1 MGSPGDTLNMD
12 TGNMDLRLIE
22 ARETYREQFAD
33 NDWANFLIASY
44 KINESD
50 ECNIDIINKSGV
62 KRDRLKATIT
72 FLKNKFSE
80 VYPKATEFLS
90 PKISNVTKKE
100 LSLQFINFIKFS
112 IPHNCLTCDLPYFPY
127 IDDNHEFTEIR
138 CFKCSLPA
146 HSGCIKDEEVH
157 LKRGIVFV
165 CANCVTFKKK
175 SNPSPTQDQNK
186 QHPQDEKT
194 QTPHPAKTSSESTT
208 VSDSTSDS
216 DAVIQKS
223 RKKAKSDKS
232 DSTSD
237 SDMVIKKSRKKRTK
251 SDKSDER
258 TRSTND
264 KICRFFERG
273 ICRYGMS
280 GTHKGK
286 CKFSHPDI
294 CRKVLNHGTRG
305 KFGCK
310 GECNKWHPRL
320 CYAALNKKECFN
332 SSCSFWHIKGTKR
345 SPETQTEDT
354 QKTSE
359 EKPQE
364 ETPNHFLG
372 SVQSQ
377 VTQILQDQQEIF
389 KRQMSQFVQQ
399 MQQEMRLLTAINHS
413 QPKLPIQLMQQT
425 PQVTLPTA
433 PNLQQLR
440 NQITTQHQ

>member
-100 LSLQFINFIKFS
+100 LSLQLINFIKFS
-112 IPHNCLTCDLPYFPY
+112 IPHNCLTCDHPYFPY
-127 IDDNHEFTEIR
+127 IDDNYELTEIR

-157 LKRGIVFV
+157 MKRGIVFI
-165 CANCVTFKKK
+165 CANCITSKIK
-175 SNPSPTQDQNK
+175 SNSSPS
-186 QHPQDEKT
+186 DEKN
-194 QTPHPAKTSSESTT
+194 QHSQDDKTPTTRPATSSSESTSE
-208 VSDSTSDS
+208 SDSSSDS
-216 DAVIQKS
+216 D
-223 RKKAKSDKS
+223 R
-232 DSTSD
+232 
-237 SDMVIKKSRKKRTK
+237 VIKKSRKKKAKSEESDDEQTK
-251 SDKSDER
+251 
-258 TRSTND
+258 TTNK

-280 GTHKGK
+280 GTLKGK
-286 CKFSHPDI
+286 CKFSHPAI

-310 GECNKWHPRL
+310 GDCNKWHPRL
-320 CYAALNKKECFN
+320 CYTALNKKECYN
-332 SSCSFWHIKGTKR
+332 SSCTFWHIKGTKR
-345 SPETQTEDT
+345 SPETQTEES
-354 QKTSE
+354 QKTPE
-359 EKPQE
+359 EEPEKPKE
-364 ETPNHFLG
+364 NHFLG

-377 VTQILQDQQEIF
+377 VTQILKDQQETF
-389 KRQMSQFVQQ
+389 KNQMSQFMQQ
-399 MQQEMRLLTAINHS
+399 MQQEMRILAAFNH
-413 QPKLPIQLMQQT
+413 QQAKLPFQLMQQT
-425 PQVTLPTA
+425 PNVSLQTA
-433 PNLQQLR
+433 PNL
-440 NQITTQHQ
+440 NQIRTQIATPHQ